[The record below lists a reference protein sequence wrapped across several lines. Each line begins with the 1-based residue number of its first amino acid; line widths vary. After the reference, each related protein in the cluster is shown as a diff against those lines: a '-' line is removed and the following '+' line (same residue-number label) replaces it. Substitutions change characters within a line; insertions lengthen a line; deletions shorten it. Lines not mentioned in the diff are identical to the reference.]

1 MYSSLLR
8 ELVRTVILQFAGTS
22 KRADAS
28 GMTVHTPM
36 VRDVITCFLN
46 SQSHPQCSTTN
57 EDEARARRRM
67 GRRTGRRRRTGTRR
81 RERPK
86 K

>member
-36 VRDVITCFLN
+36 VCDVITCFLN
-46 SQSHPQCSTTN
+46 SQSHLQYSTTN
-57 EDEARARRRM
+57 EDEARVR
-67 GRRTGRRRRTGTRR
+67 RRTGRRRRTGTRR

>member
-28 GMTVHTPM
+28 GMTVHMPM

-46 SQSHPQCSTTN
+46 SQSHLQCSSTKQ
-57 EDEARARRRM
+57 DEARAR
-67 GRRTGRRRRTGTRR
+67 RRTGRRRRTGTRW

-86 K
+86 R

>member
-28 GMTVHTPM
+28 GMTVHMPM

-46 SQSHPQCSTTN
+46 SQSHRQCST
-57 EDEARARRRM
+57 
-67 GRRTGRRRRTGTRR
+67 
-81 RERPK
+81 K
-86 K
+86 

>member
-28 GMTVHTPM
+28 GHTPM

-46 SQSHPQCSTTN
+46 SQSHLQCSSTKQ
-57 EDEARARRRM
+57 DEARARRRM

>member
-28 GMTVHTPM
+28 GMTVHMPM

-46 SQSHPQCSTTN
+46 SQSHLQCCSSSTKQ
-57 EDEARARRRM
+57 DEARATRRT
-67 GRRTGRRRRTGTRR
+67 GRRTGRRRR
-81 RERPK
+81 ERPK
-86 K
+86 R